1 MHLTN
6 QCVQKASG
14 DYDTCDEIECNMWS
28 REQFASHLHAERG
41 DDDGAAAAAAV
52 DTAIRDHVTVAM
64 RSVADVAEAR
74 LGRVSDREQ
83 RRTHGAR
90 PSNINPRFTPSV
102 QARAASFELFGF
114 DFLIDETLK
123 VWLLE
128 ANSSPD
134 MSRNAPVLAKIVEEA
149 TDDLFEIVL
158 DAQRG
163 GNLAKRHER
172 MKEERAARTDPCWEL
187 AHRGKLVNEKK
198 LHRRFWAKKM
208 VADSPQELRH
218 HAVLRAWLTNARP
231 PADAV
236 AAAAEPPPPKP
247 RRSSWGPPP
256 PRRSPKSG
264 VFRR

>member
-1 MHLTN
+1 M
-6 QCVQKASG
+6 
-14 DYDTCDEIECNMWS
+14 
-28 REQFASHLHAERG
+28 
-41 DDDGAAAAAAV
+41 
-52 DTAIRDHVTVAM
+52 
-64 RSVADVAEAR
+64 
-74 LGRVSDREQ
+74 
-83 RRTHGAR
+83 
-90 PSNINPRFTPSV
+90 

-114 DFLIDETLK
+114 DFLIDEALK

-172 MKEERAARTDPCWEL
+172 MREERAAREAPCWEL

-208 VADSPQELRH
+208 LADSPQELRH

-247 RRSSWGPPP
+247 PRSSWGPPP